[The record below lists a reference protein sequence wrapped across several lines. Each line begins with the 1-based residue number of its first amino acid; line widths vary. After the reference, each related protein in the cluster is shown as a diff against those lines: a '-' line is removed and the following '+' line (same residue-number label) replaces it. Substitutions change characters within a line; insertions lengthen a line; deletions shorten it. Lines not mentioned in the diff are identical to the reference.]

1 MRDTLILTMAM
12 IWEVVGG
19 ADKGGIIVREGSDLG
34 SSIFSSRLATGAKV
48 KEVEMAADGRL
59 CYELVSGTGPTSG
72 WVTVNLKGKDLL
84 VKVEVKEAEVE
95 PKSEASTDAEQ
106 VEQIEQVVS
115 ESNESESPKEVSS
128 DEKNEKKPS
137 GEEKEAFKQ
146 YLEKFGENRS
156 GGNPGYNRKSFPWAV
171 NHAAKRATPKE
182 AIEAALAAKPKP
194 STRRPAHNAVD
205 SDGEEVPL
213 CTRCLMP
220 VGEFAYEGRQGR
232 GSCVHAECMAQI
244 LVEDA
249 QRQEDRRAGWENEK
263 KLRSR
268 KEYDIGWRMDSVPKN
283 GLLAARLGCETTS
296 RGMCCLVLDEAS
308 RTVKVAP
315 TLEPAAAVNLEYL
328 LLALK
333 VRKTASREPLFS
345 LDPVDPQNLE
355 KTPQKKV
362 YEPSWLAGTSVGD
375 VMFQA
380 DYFLK
385 ELALGEYEMPV
396 AGMLSVFDWSELSD
410 KERTW
415 AGREWFVVRKA
426 EVRLAQDK
434 TLVPFVKMGVEAR
447 EQVVTKK
454 GLEDA
459 PVTASTHPLKKFADS
474 FSRHFDL
481 IAERKSVVFHLREL
495 AKASVMAKYLVD
507 SHVRVDPQWH
517 RIADEIVKGTPSEAH
532 PEIPQLW
539 NMRGN
544 SRIQLKNGRLIDMF
558 TGGQKNLQAIYGG
571 VEFGLDRFE
580 LAQRHALQGQT
591 GMQLGQ
597 SGRPMFMPQRFQ
609 LGQRAEMPQGVDLN
623 LDKFDLSKPDR
634 FGSMPPCSGAPGS
647 LETKVTLGRAFLQ
660 SLRARKYDEL
670 KPEHQE
676 VLLKVFQSPQCDR
689 TQEGDAFIV
698 PDPNMEYTSKL
709 RSHIHE
715 ENSLL
720 ERRKLHF
727 CDKAFKVG
735 NAGHDF
741 PRSWT
746 SRFQIE
752 KDGLAAKTEA
762 SNKTG
767 LVKVE
772 IDKAYS
778 ASLVR
783 DVLPTAAPEFQEKT
797 EDGTCFCIYKI
808 GSLEIRTTQE
818 RFAEEQI
825 GVVYS
830 SRAPTWNL
838 AATSQELSEREK
850 VVECK
855 VFLEA
860 AEGDVVGKQPHHLYM
875 VCITANKNVIVT
887 EKLANGSTIFLV
899 NPKSLEDRNSLAK
912 QLFKSDCVEQATVKD
927 VKTQQTNFNK
937 TFEEG
942 VSLSVRKQYVK
953 SVFKQLT
960 GKTFK
965 GKWGG
970 FIRRY
975 AGPSVFLGGPSM
987 VRPMDGKSGL
997 GNGYWTAGKKK

>member
-752 KDGLAAKTEA
+752 KDGLAPKTEA

-797 EDGTCFCIYKI
+797 EDGTCFRIYKI

-887 EKLANGSTIFLV
+887 EKLANGSTFFLV

>member
-507 SHVRVDPQWH
+507 SHVCVDPQWH

-752 KDGLAAKTEA
+752 KDGLAPKTEA

-772 IDKAYS
+772 MDKAYS

-887 EKLANGSTIFLV
+887 EKLANGSTFFLV

>member
-1 MRDTLILTMAM
+1 M

-474 FSRHFDL
+474 FTRHFDL

-752 KDGLAAKTEA
+752 KDGLAPKTEA

-797 EDGTCFCIYKI
+797 EDGTCFRIYKI

-860 AEGDVVGKQPHHLYM
+860 AEGDVVGTQPHHLYM

-942 VSLSVRKQYVK
+942 VTLSVRKQYVK

>member
-1 MRDTLILTMAM
+1 MAM

-507 SHVRVDPQWH
+507 SKARLDPAWYKL
-517 RIADEIVKGTPSEAH
+517 ADEIVQSTPPEQY

-544 SRIQLKNGRLIDMF
+544 SRIQLKNGKLVDII
-558 TGGQKNLQAIYGG
+558 TGGQSSLQAIYGG

-580 LAQRHALQGQT
+580 LAQRHAMQSQARGP
-591 GMQLGQ
+591 GMPLAQ
-597 SGRPMFMPQRFQ
+597 SSRPLFMPQRFQ
-609 LGQRAEMPQGVDLN
+609 LGQRGEMPQGVDLN
-623 LDKFDLSKPDR
+623 LDKFNLSRIEKFAGYLPAAAGTND
-634 FGSMPPCSGAPGS
+634 S
-647 LETKVTLGRAFLQ
+647 LEAKVTLGKAFLKG
-660 SLRARKYDEL
+660 LRERKYPGL
-670 KPEHQE
+670 KAEYE
-676 VLLKVFQSPQCDR
+676 DLLLKVYESPECDR
-689 TQEGDAFIV
+689 SEEGDAFV
-698 PDPNMEYTSKL
+698 PPDPSMEYTSKI
-709 RSHIHE
+709 RSLVNE
-715 ENSLL
+715 EKLL
-720 ERRKLHF
+720 FERRQMHF
-727 CDKAFKVG
+727 FDKAFQVG
-735 NAGHDF
+735 NAGAEF

-746 SRFQIE
+746 SRIQLE
-752 KDGLAAKTEA
+752 KDGTKTDV
-762 SNKTG
+762 SNKKMG
-767 LVKVE
+767 LIKVDFDDTFAMVLTHD
-772 IDKAYS
+772 I
-778 ASLVR
+778 
-783 DVLPTAAPEFQEKT
+783 LPTAAPEFKKQT
-797 EDGTCFCIYKI
+797 EDGSTFRIYQI
-808 GSLEIRTTQE
+808 GSLEVRTTQLKFGQE
-818 RFAEEQI
+818 KVGAIF
-825 GVVYS
+825 S
-830 SRAPTWNL
+830 SRAPEWQLKCNASN
-838 AATSQELSEREK
+838 AAQEEK
-850 VVECK
+850 LQECK
-855 VFLEA
+855 VFIEPADGHLQS
-860 AEGDVVGKQPHHLYM
+860 GKQPHHFYL
-875 VCITANKNVIVT
+875 VFKTVQENVIVV
-887 EKLANGSTIFLV
+887 EQLSNGSRALAV
-899 NPKSLEDRNSLAK
+899 NPQNLEDRNSLAK
-912 QLFKSDCVEQATVKD
+912 QLFTADCSAATIGALSAIQA
-927 VKTQQTNFNK
+927 QGGNMP
-937 TFEEG
+937 
-942 VSLSVRKQYVK
+942 VSLSVRKQFAK
-953 SVFKQLT
+953 MVFKQMT
-960 GKTFK
+960 GQSFR
-965 GKWGG
+965 GRWGG
-970 FIRRY
+970 SVRRVGQSLKP
-975 AGPSVFLGGPSM
+975 AMSVGAPELGM
-987 VRPMDGKSGL
+987 L
-997 GNGYWTAGKKK
+997 GAKKQYNLLG

>member
-634 FGSMPPCSGAPGS
+634 FGSIPPCSGAPGS

-752 KDGLAAKTEA
+752 KDGLAPKTEA

-797 EDGTCFCIYKI
+797 EDGTCFRIYKI

-860 AEGDVVGKQPHHLYM
+860 AEGYVVGKQPHHLYM

-887 EKLANGSTIFLV
+887 EKLANGSTFFLV

>member
-1 MRDTLILTMAM
+1 M

-474 FSRHFDL
+474 FTRHFDL

-752 KDGLAAKTEA
+752 KDGLAPKTEA

-797 EDGTCFCIYKI
+797 EDGTCFRIYKI

-942 VSLSVRKQYVK
+942 VTLSVRKQYVK

>member
-1 MRDTLILTMAM
+1 MAM

-752 KDGLAAKTEA
+752 KDGLAPKTEA

-797 EDGTCFCIYKI
+797 EDGTCFRIYKI

>member
-752 KDGLAAKTEA
+752 KDGLAPKTEA

-772 IDKAYS
+772 MDKAYS

-797 EDGTCFCIYKI
+797 EDGTCFRIYKI

>member
-1 MRDTLILTMAM
+1 M

-591 GMQLGQ
+591 GMQLGP

-752 KDGLAAKTEA
+752 KDGLAPKTEA

-797 EDGTCFCIYKI
+797 EDGTCFRIYKI

-942 VSLSVRKQYVK
+942 VTLSVRKQYVK